1 MFVLV
6 VLLTPWVFCVA
17 AGDARCRTSGGHKPL
32 DLTREDA
39 DIGILLQDYRSRS
52 AISSSHE
59 ANVATVEAF
68 AEVNGAPSNGDLRS
82 ASADHDTHPVQGL
95 TNVEHAQDGGRS
107 IGLAELIEQ
116 ADHTMLLQQL
126 EVAPLRKE
134 RKALPVASPLVKHAI
149 GLLDFAGNASFSKA
163 NHTMLLQQLEVV
175 PVRKE
180 RKASPVASALAKH
193 ANELLELPG
202 NASFHQVLDQMDR
215 AIERRLQASMRL
227 QLSLLSFS
235 TAVSKGSVYGI
246 DPIFF
251 VLLGFLVLIC
261 AMVAFG
267 CLMYVQ
273 GTGKTGGKNMGA
285 ERSVVHGSSRH
296 ATEHQGLIKLESSRG
311 IDYQARRGGSH
322 NVSARGSS
330 PPLQGRNQPVGW
342 VAKDSHQH
350 QPATSL
356 SSPPSLGAG
365 VLGQTMRT
373 ESSDGVTLSM
383 KWDIHPFRQDKD
395 VEITSFQ
402 DHGDDEV
409 IMCALLHEH
418 GESCGVLLESFQ
430 GSPIAFLQTSNA
442 VNMQGQPAPPQGRK
456 VTVFAASSVSG
467 ISDMPVMTVF
477 REPGN
482 DNQTGQPRII
492 ARRVAPLEA
501 KEHDGAAV
509 FEVIMDA
516 RGEPTKVVHTDG
528 CVVAEVAPQT
538 GNGFI
543 ILHVTFRE
551 DMWLGLAGIIS
562 ARKLA

>member
-116 ADHTMLLQQL
+116 AD
-126 EVAPLRKE
+126 
-134 RKALPVASPLVKHAI
+134 
-149 GLLDFAGNASFSKA
+149 
-163 NHTMLLQQLEVV
+163 HTMLLQQLEVV